1 MPSPIGLAVKL
12 FFLYIVPVILYIMFI
27 PGWVFMFPKSET
39 AGVNSGKVWS
49 RTLVGTIHGVLF
61 LICNMIVAFIANKIP

>member
-1 MPSPIGLAVKL
+1 MPSPIGLAIKL
-12 FFLYIVPVILYIMFI
+12 FFLYIVPVVLYIMFI

-49 RTLVGTIHGVLF
+49 RTVVGAVHGILF
-61 LICNMIVAFIANKIP
+61 LICNMIVAIIANKIP